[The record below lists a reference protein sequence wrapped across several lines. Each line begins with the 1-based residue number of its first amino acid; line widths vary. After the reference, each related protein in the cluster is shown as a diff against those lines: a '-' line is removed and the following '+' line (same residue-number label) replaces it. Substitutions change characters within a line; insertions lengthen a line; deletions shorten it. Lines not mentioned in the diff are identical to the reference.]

1 MLRWAGSIGVLVVT
15 YLVVMAAAVLWMPH
29 EWDWRVFGWLSSRAT
44 PTFSQEV
51 SIVDVDWI
59 SDIPTDRR
67 RVADF
72 LNGLVRSNQ
81 RPNAVILDIEFDP
94 CQSTPC
100 GEPMESARDALVTS
114 IRAATRY
121 FPVYATEE
129 PDVGRDDIVSGPL
142 DRQDARIYDA
152 LSGAAQTRFTSV
164 PEENGLFY
172 RMCYADVPFANESGE
187 VQGTQ
192 NVWAMVVRV
201 LMTPRVFASSPP
213 CDASYVPVRLGPRI
227 APAPPTVYRFTN
239 ARAFGKNYAQFDDK
253 MYVIVGTM
261 ANDSSPFTDRSGP
274 ELLGWALSN
283 ALDQGSL
290 VGRGPYYDVQA
301 QNAMLLLLVPAFSGL
316 AVVAYMAI
324 FFQLKRTRLR
334 RLRYLL
340 PWLSSGVAGAVG
352 LSIFVAFESWMLLSH
367 HIQPQVSLIALGIVL
382 ASGLSAFHG
391 SQVLRDEAN
400 AIEPTLGDTYD
411 YDVFISYA
419 HEEGAWVSEHVY
431 VPFRD
436 ATLPNGKKLS
446 VFFDTSSIRSG
457 SSWQTKLSMAID
469 ASRFIVP
476 VYSETYFKQPYCRFE
491 IMRAHRKW
499 VLAGQESRCVLPI
512 MRGHPKIYGTVD
524 DIQALSIDDQPDLVQ
539 QHIAEIAGQ
548 LSREA
553 ASKESQKGVTP

>member
-51 SIVDVDWI
+51 SIVDVDWS

-201 LMTPRVFASSPP
+201 LILRVRPLATRATSPFAS
-213 CDASYVPVRLGPRI
+213 G
-227 APAPPTVYRFTN
+227 
-239 ARAFGKNYAQFDDK
+239 
-253 MYVIVGTM
+253 
-261 ANDSSPFTDRSGP
+261 
-274 ELLGWALSN
+274 
-283 ALDQGSL
+283 QG
-290 VGRGPYYDVQA
+290 
-301 QNAMLLLLVPAFSGL
+301 
-316 AVVAYMAI
+316 
-324 FFQLKRTRLR
+324 
-334 RLRYLL
+334 
-340 PWLSSGVAGAVG
+340 
-352 LSIFVAFESWMLLSH
+352 
-367 HIQPQVSLIALGIVL
+367 
-382 ASGLSAFHG
+382 
-391 SQVLRDEAN
+391 
-400 AIEPTLGDTYD
+400 
-411 YDVFISYA
+411 
-419 HEEGAWVSEHVY
+419 
-431 VPFRD
+431 
-436 ATLPNGKKLS
+436 
-446 VFFDTSSIRSG
+446 
-457 SSWQTKLSMAID
+457 
-469 ASRFIVP
+469 
-476 VYSETYFKQPYCRFE
+476 
-491 IMRAHRKW
+491 
-499 VLAGQESRCVLPI
+499 
-512 MRGHPKIYGTVD
+512 
-524 DIQALSIDDQPDLVQ
+524 
-539 QHIAEIAGQ
+539 
-548 LSREA
+548 
-553 ASKESQKGVTP
+553 